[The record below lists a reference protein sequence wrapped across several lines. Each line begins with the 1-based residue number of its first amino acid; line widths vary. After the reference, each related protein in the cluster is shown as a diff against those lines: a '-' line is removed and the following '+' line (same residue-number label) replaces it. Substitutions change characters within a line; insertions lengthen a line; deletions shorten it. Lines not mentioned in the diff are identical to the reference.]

1 MEVTAG
7 TATGTDLNVQAIREN
22 VRGSKG
28 WLKFLGIL
36 SIIQGAFAAL
46 SIVGI
51 IFAWMPIWLGVLMVK
66 AGGRAGEYAERGD
79 PASLA
84 AYTKQLS
91 TLFKIMG
98 IVTIISLALGL
109 IGGIIGMA
117 IGIFG
122 ANGGFQT
129 MLQDYMPGN

>member
-1 MEVTAG
+1 MEVTASTDT
-7 TATGTDLNVQAIREN
+7 TAQAIREN

-36 SIIQGAFAAL
+36 SIISGAMAAL

-79 PASLA
+79 PVSLA
-84 AYTKQLS
+84 AYTRQLK
-91 TLFKIMG
+91 TLFTIMG
-98 IVTIISLALGL
+98 ILQIIGMAFGL
-109 IGGIIGMA
+109 IGAIIGMA
-117 IGIFG
+117 IGIFSG
-122 ANGGFQT
+122 SGGLQQ
-129 MLQDYMPGN
+129 MLQNYGYGS

>member
-1 MEVTAG
+1 METTGGVDFTA
-7 TATGTDLNVQAIREN
+7 QSIREN

-36 SIIQGAFAAL
+36 SIIQGSLAAL

-66 AGGRAGEYAERGD
+66 AGGRAGDYAERGD
-79 PASLA
+79 PGALAS
-84 AYTKQLS
+84 YTKQLS

-98 IVTIISLALGL
+98 IVTIISFVLGVL
-109 IGGIIGMA
+109 SAIIGMA
-117 IGIFG
+117 VGIFSG
-122 ANGGFQT
+122 SGFIQQ
-129 MLQDYMPGN
+129 MMQEYGYGS

>member
-1 MEVTAG
+1 MEVTASTDT
-7 TATGTDLNVQAIREN
+7 TAQAIREN

-36 SIIQGAFAAL
+36 SIISGAMAAL

-84 AYTKQLS
+84 AYTRQLK
-91 TLFKIMG
+91 TLFTIMG
-98 IVTIISLALGL
+98 ILQIIGMAFGL
-109 IGGIIGMA
+109 IGAIIGMA
-117 IGIFG
+117 IGIFSG
-122 ANGGFQT
+122 SGGFQQ
-129 MLQDYMPGN
+129 MLQNYGYGS